1 MRSTCILLLLTAVA
15 LADRAADRAVYEG
28 YLEFVRFIG
37 KRGGSLQ
44 AMHDKIV
51 PNFRKAGPRY
61 KTSVLKNLPRAFQDK
76 KYGLTLGDKAVIAD
90 TLAGCGSKGLAKCKQ
105 LLKANKRDA
114 QVRLVIAEALGKC
127 NNSRALKI
135 LTGSVIQDKDPAVAE
150 AGVLA
155 CRSYV
160 GGKQQA
166 RKNAMKS
173 LITRYIRV
181 TDAAAGKKSDTD
193 AVKLYK
199 RLQPALNTTL
209 REFSGGTSLDS
220 AKAWEAWLKEH
231 ATKPLPEVS

>member
-1 MRSTCILLLLTAVA
+1 MRGICILLLLTGVA
-15 LADRAADRAVYEG
+15 FADRAADRAVREG
-28 YLEFVRFIG
+28 YLEFVNFIG

-51 PNFRKAGPRY
+51 PNFTKAGPRY
-61 KTSVLKNLPRAFQDK
+61 QTSVLKNLPKAFQNK
-76 KYGLTLGDKAVIAD
+76 KYGLTLGDKAVIAE

-114 QVRLVIAEALGKC
+114 RVRLVIAEALGTC

-135 LTGSVIQDKDPAVAE
+135 LTASVIHDKDPSVAE

-155 CRSYV
+155 CRPYA

-166 RKNAMKS
+166 RKDAMQSMIK
-173 LITRYIRV
+173 LYIRV

-193 AVKLYK
+193 AARLYK
-199 RLQPALNTTL
+199 RLQPALNITL
-209 REFSGGTSLDS
+209 KEFSGGTSLDS
-220 AKAWEAWLKEH
+220 AKAWEAWLKGH